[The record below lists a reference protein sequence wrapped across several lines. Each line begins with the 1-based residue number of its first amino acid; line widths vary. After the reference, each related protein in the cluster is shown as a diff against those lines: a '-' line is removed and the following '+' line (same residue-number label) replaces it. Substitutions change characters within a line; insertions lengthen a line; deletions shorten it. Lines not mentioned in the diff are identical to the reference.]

1 MKPPLPPEREVQPRE
16 RLKRREA
23 PKGGACPDK
32 SYDRVPT
39 ERSRELRNN
48 ATPAERKLWNAL
60 KNRQLSGVRFNRQV
74 VIRPFICDLVARSA
88 KLVIEIDG
96 GQHGEE
102 IGYDGARTAFLQA
115 KGYRVLRFWNND
127 VLGNLEGVVT
137 TIEQALRFPPPA
149 GAGRVDSPKASGR
162 GISLIVADNPS
173 PSSLRSSSPPAPAGG
188 EKWP

>member
-1 MKPPLPPEREVQPRE
+1 MKPPLPPEREG
-16 RLKRREA
+16 KRRAA
-23 PKGGACPDK
+23 PKGRACPDK
-32 SYDRVPT
+32 AYDRVPT

-88 KLVIEIDG
+88 KMVIEIDG

-102 IGYDGARTAFLQA
+102 IGYDGARTAFLQS
-115 KGYRVLRFWNND
+115 KGYRLLRFWNND
-127 VLGNLEGVVT
+127 VIGNLEGVVT
-137 TIEQALRFPPPA
+137 TIEAALQTPPLARA
-149 GAGRVDSPKASGR
+149 GGVESAQPTGGGP
-162 GISLIVADNPS
+162 VAAANNNPS
-173 PSSLRSSSPPAPAGG
+173 PSSQRSSSPPAPAGG